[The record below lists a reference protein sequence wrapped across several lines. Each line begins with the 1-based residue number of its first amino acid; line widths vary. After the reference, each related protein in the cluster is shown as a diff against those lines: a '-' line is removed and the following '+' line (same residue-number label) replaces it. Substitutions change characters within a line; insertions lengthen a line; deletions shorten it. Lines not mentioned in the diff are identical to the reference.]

1 MKYSKRSLVI
11 CSVSILVLTALVT
24 LGGNQPITADDSKPQ
39 TKATQH
45 VYWLITTNVKDGAL
59 DSLKK
64 LNTEMVKNTKN
75 NEPGTLTYD
84 WSISADGKTC
94 YFFEHY
100 ANSEAV
106 MIHTKTFG
114 EKFADRLLGMI
125 EIESFEVFG
134 NPDDKVKDSLSPLG
148 AKFRQSIGG
157 FSR

>member
-1 MKYSKRSLVI
+1 M
-11 CSVSILVLTALVT
+11 SILVLTALVT

-114 EKFADRLLGMI
+114 EEFADRLLGMI